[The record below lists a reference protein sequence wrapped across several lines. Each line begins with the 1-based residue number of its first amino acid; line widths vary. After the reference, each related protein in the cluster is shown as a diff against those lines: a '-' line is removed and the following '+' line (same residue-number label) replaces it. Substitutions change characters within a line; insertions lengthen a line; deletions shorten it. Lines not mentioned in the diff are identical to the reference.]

1 MGHTYASLPVHVVFS
16 TKGRLPTIR
25 EPYRERLR
33 QYLTGIVRRDIGQ
46 VARVGGT
53 ENHIHLLLLLRPDV
67 ALSDAMRKLKS
78 VSSAWVHD
86 TFPGNRDFGWQT
98 GYSAFAV
105 SPSDT
110 LSVER
115 YIDAQ
120 EDHHREVTFEEEL
133 AALLKENGI
142 EYDPRYLWD

>member
-1 MGHTYASLPVHVVFS
+1 MGHTYTSLRVHVVFS

-46 VARVGGT
+46 VARIGGT
-53 ENHIHLLLLLRPDV
+53 ENHIHVLLLLRPDLS
-67 ALSDAMRKLKS
+67 LSDAMRKLKS
-78 VSSAWVHD
+78 VSSGWVHD
-86 TFPGNRDFGWQT
+86 TFPGSRDFGWQKV
-98 GYSAFAV
+98 YSAFAV

-115 YIDAQ
+115 YIDSQ
-120 EDHHREVTFEEEL
+120 EEHHRRVTFEEEL
-133 AALLKENGI
+133 VALLKENGI